1 MPASPGIVED
11 RRIAVEN
18 ISRKERML
26 GGLWGAVVGD
36 ALGVPVEFKGRNVR
50 KADPVTEMRGY
61 GTFDLP
67 AGSWSDDSSLMLCT
81 AQSLLDGFDTERMG
95 GFFVRWHTAGF
106 WTPHGYAFDVGHGTQ
121 QAIKRMQLGTSAEL
135 AGGREQSNNGNG
147 SLMRILP
154 VALHC
159 AAMTDEEMIRHAY
172 QASSI
177 THGHPRA
184 MMCCG
189 VYCLMISALLQ
200 GLPAREAYHGTMEKT
215 KKLYGLEPFAEEFT
229 HFERL
234 FAGTIDSLPEDAI
247 ESDGYVL
254 HTLEAAL
261 WCLITTGSYGEAV
274 LKAVNLGWDTDTT
287 AIVTGGLAGT
297 LYGLNAVP
305 QEWRDQIARKE
316 DIGVL
321 FAQFVEKM
329 GDR

>member
-1 MPASPGIVED
+1 
-11 RRIAVEN
+11 VEN
-18 ISRKERML
+18 ISRKDRML

-36 ALGVPVEFKGRNVR
+36 ALGVPVEFKGRDVR

-67 AGSWSDDSSLMLCT
+67 VGSWSDDSSLMLCT
-81 AQSLLDGFDTERMG
+81 AQSLLDGFDTEQMG
-95 GFFVRWHTAGF
+95 GLFVRWLGGGL
-106 WTPHGYAFDVGHGTQ
+106 WTPYGYAFDVGYGTQ
-121 QAIKRMQLGTSAEL
+121 QAIKRIHLGTSAEL
-135 AGGREQSNNGNG
+135 AGGQERSNNGNG

-159 AAMTDEEMIRHAY
+159 AAMTEEEMIRHAH

-189 VYCLMISALLQ
+189 VYCLMVSALLK
-200 GLPAREAYHGTMEKT
+200 GLPAREAYLATMEKT
-215 KKLYGLEPFAEEFT
+215 KKLYGLPPFSEEFV
-229 HFERL
+229 HFDRL
-234 FAGTIDSLPEDAI
+234 LGGNIDGLPEDAI
-247 ESDGYVL
+247 ESDGYVI

-316 DIGVL
+316 DISALLGKV
-321 FAQFVEKM
+321 VEKI
-329 GDR
+329 GNGNG